1 MKKTVLITGASSG
14 IGLEL
19 SKIFAAEGYDLALV
33 ARNEAKLNQL
43 AAELSEKYDSKVTV
57 LAKDL
62 SQPASPAEI
71 FSTLDACDIKIDILV
86 NNAGF
91 GTYGRFANLDLGREL
106 EMIQVDVV
114 SLTHQTHLF
123 LPGMLER
130 GFGRILNLG
139 STGSFAPAPLMSAY
153 AACKAFVLSFSEA
166 LSEELKGTNV
176 RVTALCPGVTW
187 TGFQQTANVN
197 RMRLVHSP
205 GGMSSEQ
212 VARLGYHALMRGQAI
227 VVPGLFNQLL
237 PVAVRFFPR
246 SLVRWAS
253 LRMMQQEGG

>member
-1 MKKTVLITGASSG
+1 MAT
-14 IGLEL
+14 EL
-19 SKIFAAEGYDLALV
+19 NGKFNSQI
-33 ARNEAKLNQL
+33 
-43 AAELSEKYDSKVTV
+43 TV

-62 SQPASPAEI
+62 SQPDSPKEI
-71 FSTLDACDIKIDILV
+71 FSELTDRDIQVDILV

-91 GTYGRFANLDLGREL
+91 GTYGPFAMLDLQREL
-106 EMIQVDVV
+106 DMIQVDVV
-114 SLTHQTHLF
+114 SLTHLTHLF

-187 TGFQQTANVN
+187 TGFQQTANVK

-205 GGMSSEQ
+205 GGMSAEQ
-212 VARLGYHALMRGQAI
+212 VAKQGYHALMRGQAI

-253 LRMMQQEGG
+253 LRMMQQEGE